1 MSFRTSTTL
10 PDNSSQ
16 RRAFPRSQ
24 RVTRGTEIEQVR
36 KEGKRV
42 RTASLDAR
50 VVASLRALARVGVV
64 VPRYGHSAVD
74 RNRLKRRLKELIRI
88 ELLPAIGA
96 VDVVLRTVP
105 RAYDRDFET
114 LRVEIRKLGDQLRRD
129 LPNHEPPLP
138 PTA

>member
-1 MSFRTSTTL
+1 M
-10 PDNSSQ
+10 
-16 RRAFPRSQ
+16 
-24 RVTRGTEIEQVR
+24 
-36 KEGKRV
+36 

-50 VVASLRALARVGVV
+50 VVASLRVLARVGVV

-88 ELLPAIGA
+88 ELLPVIGA

-114 LRVEIRKLGDQLRRD
+114 LRSEIRKLGDQLRRD

-138 PTA
+138 PPA